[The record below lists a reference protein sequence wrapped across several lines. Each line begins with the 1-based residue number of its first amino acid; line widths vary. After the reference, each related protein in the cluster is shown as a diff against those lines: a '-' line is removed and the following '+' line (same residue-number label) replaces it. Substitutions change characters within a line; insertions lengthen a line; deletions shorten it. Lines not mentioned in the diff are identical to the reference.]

1 MTIKGVY
8 VGNSTTE
15 LQQFENWLGAEVDAV
30 HGVVGFANWTDFT
43 NSAKWMVNT
52 LWKGINEEILWSV
65 PIIVND
71 GSSSLAKAAT
81 GAYDGYYRQVAQT
94 LLAGRAGDSDPIY
107 VRTGWE
113 ANGDWFFWNAIGK
126 EAAFK
131 GAFQHFAD
139 AFHGVSNRF
148 KIEWNIN
155 YAEGGIDPATIY
167 PGDKYVD
174 VIGMD
179 FYWVLEHQ
187 GTDPTTAWNKIQNAK
202 YGLNWLENFAK
213 AHGKPTAYSEWGIES
228 NNAGPYLAKAK
239 AWFDS
244 HNVAYQSYWD
254 YTMGGDVIAL
264 SDGTLPASGGA
275 FKQLF
280 GAGSTTTPPVIP
292 PTEPTTGTTPPG
304 VIAGTSGKE
313 ALNGTS
319 GADTL
324 RGSGGDTLSGGA
336 GDDTYEVNSLADI
349 VVEASGNGTDTVTTW
364 IDGYVLPDNV
374 ENLVLTGT
382 GWNTASGNGLAN
394 SLTGN
399 DSANI
404 LNGRGG
410 NDLLTG
416 GGGNDTFVI
425 ARGEGNDTITD
436 FRAGVGAGDVLKL
449 DGFSFADF
457 AALKAAATQSGADLV
472 IRLASDQTLTLRGV
486 QLSSLASD
494 DVSLVNIKAAAP
506 TPVVPP
512 TTPTDS
518 GSPALGGATTNTI
531 RGTSARE
538 ALNGTSGNDL
548 LLGSG
553 GDTLSGGAGDDTYE
567 VNSLADIVVET
578 SGNGIDTV
586 TTWIDGY
593 VLPDNVENLVLTG
606 TGWNTASGNA
616 LANSLTG
623 NDSANILNG
632 RGGNDLLTGGGGNDT
647 FVIAGGEGNDTITD
661 FRAGVGAGDVL
672 RLDGFSFADFA
683 ALKAAATQSG
693 ADLVIRLASDQT
705 LTLRGVQLSS
715 LASDDVSLVNIKAAA
730 PTPVVTAPVATTPT
744 TTGGTAAA
752 SVATTNNIW
761 GGTGTD
767 TLHGTDANDRI
778 ASVGGSDRMSGG
790 KGNDTYVIYS
800 GTEQVIEK
808 AGEGVDTVETWIGKY
823 ALAANV
829 ENLVIIGTSWT
840 QGTGNDLANTIVGNS
855 SPNVLDGR
863 GGNDLL
869 TGGRGNDTFVIGKGL
884 GMDTIT
890 DFRPHAWGGEADTI
904 QLTGFGSGAR
914 LSNAGSLFSVTASD
928 GSVTQFTLN
937 GVTSLG
943 SNDLVWA

>member
-1 MTIKGVY
+1 MT
-8 VGNSTTE
+8 
-15 LQQFENWLGAEVDAV
+15 
-30 HGVVGFANWTDFT
+30 
-43 NSAKWMVNT
+43 NT

-94 LLAGRAGDSDPIY
+94 LLASRAGDSDPIY

-155 YAEGGIDPATIY
+155 YAEGGMDPATIY

-174 VIGMD
+174 VVGMD

-187 GTDPTTAWNKIQNAK
+187 GTDPNTAWSKIQNAK

-228 NNAGPYLAKAK
+228 NNAGPYLEKAK

-264 SDGTLPASGGA
+264 SDGTLPTSGAA
-275 FKQLF
+275 FKRLF
-280 GAGSTTTPPVIP
+280 GAGSTTTPVTP

-304 VIAGTSGKE
+304 VIAGTSARE

-324 RGSGGDTLSGGA
+324 RGSGGDTMSGGA
-336 GDDTYEVNSLADI
+336 GDDTYEVNSPADI
-349 VVEASGNGTDTVTTW
+349 VVERPGEGVDTVTTW
-364 IDGYVLPDNV
+364 IDGYTLPDNV

-382 GWNTASGNGLAN
+382 GWNTITGNALAN
-394 SLTGN
+394 RIIGN
-399 DSANI
+399 DAPNVI
-404 LNGRGG
+404 NGRGG

-425 ARGEGNDTITD
+425 AR
-436 FRAGVGAGDVLKL
+436 
-449 DGFSFADF
+449 
-457 AALKAAATQSGADLV
+457 
-472 IRLASDQTLTLRGV
+472 
-486 QLSSLASD
+486 
-494 DVSLVNIKAAAP
+494 
-506 TPVVPP
+506 
-512 TTPTDS
+512 
-518 GSPALGGATTNTI
+518 
-531 RGTSARE
+531 
-538 ALNGTSGNDL
+538 
-548 LLGSG
+548 
-553 GDTLSGGAGDDTYE
+553 
-567 VNSLADIVVET
+567 
-578 SGNGIDTV
+578 
-586 TTWIDGY
+586 
-593 VLPDNVENLVLTG
+593 
-606 TGWNTASGNA
+606 
-616 LANSLTG
+616 
-623 NDSANILNG
+623 
-632 RGGNDLLTGGGGNDT
+632 
-647 FVIAGGEGNDTITD
+647 GEGNDTITD

-767 TLHGTDANDRI
+767 TLNGTDANDRI

-790 KGNDTYVIYS
+790 KGDDTYVIYS

-855 SPNVLDGR
+855 SPNLLDGR

-884 GMDTIT
+884 GTDTIT

-914 LSNAGSLFSVTASD
+914 LSSAGSLFSVTASD